1 MWTDLD
7 TRAISISVGI
17 DVDVG
22 MYFKNDDADEGFPNA
37 LGLNRLVGRI
47 DGLEGV
53 THMRVLTGLADLK
66 MSMFVQATMG
76 LRNLLS

>member
-1 MWTDLD
+1 MDYGL
-7 TRAISISVGI
+7 RVVEVVRVPFPIV
-17 DVDVG
+17 V
-22 MYFKNDDADEGFPNA
+22 DDADEGFPNA